1 MMNLTTDRSD
11 GERDARELKP
21 LCEKDSIQK
30 TVEAVLTLIGIVLDV
45 ILIINARDHSFLY
58 VILPFSLLLA
68 FEAVNVIYW
77 LHQPK
82 VLIYQYDTGIV
93 INGNIEIE
101 YRDIDKVYYKNR
113 MFKRRLGPIEK
124 DPYVGS
130 VTVELKS
137 GKKYIIRNVFYP
149 IGVADTLTKIK
160 QQRKFR

>member
-1 MMNLTTDRSD
+1 MTNLTTDHRG
-11 GERDARELKP
+11 GESARELKP

-30 TVEAVLTLIGIVLDV
+30 TVEAVLTLIGIVLDM

-82 VLIYQYDTGIV
+82 VLIYQSGIV

-113 MFKRRLGPIEK
+113 MFKRRFGPIEK